1 MPLLYFRSLLVLTNP
16 RVDIRGGAAGGRDEV
31 VPGHVPHAVDLAVV
45 GDLHPQLNLANAI
58 HQGVAARLVLLL
70 VVVRGGDGG
79 VDDRRLRGR
88 LRGGGGGDG
97 GPVVEVDDAA
107 GPVHEALDCGD
118 FQVEIGNG
126 TKRAREL

>member
-1 MPLLYFRSLLVLTNP
+1 MVLGHGL
-16 RVDIRGGAAGGRDEV
+16 RV
-31 VPGHVPHAVDLAVV
+31 VDLAVV
-45 GDLHPQLNLANAI
+45 GDLHPDLDLAHAI
-58 HQGVAARLVLLL
+58 HRGMTAWLVLLL